1 MPNAEFAADKLSRE
15 ADFFHE
21 KLFGAPIPEELRQQ
35 YVLANRVLL
44 EGTENVRMVRTELI
58 VERTMDVEAI
68 EFALRRRVPRN
79 SLTTKLMII
88 CYLAESRSDYFDIFV
103 NETHRPLRAIL
114 EMSLYT
120 LRSCYKLLKGNCL
133 IRMYDV
139 V

>member
-1 MPNAEFAADKLSRE
+1 MLNSGFTADQLCRE

-21 KLFGAPIPEELRQQ
+21 RLFGAPIPEDLRTQ

-44 EGTENVRMVRTELI
+44 EGGAVLRNVRTELI

-68 EFALRRRVPRN
+68 EFALRRRIPKN
-79 SLTTKLMII
+79 SLTTKLLII
-88 CYLAESRSDYFDIFV
+88 CYLAETRSDYFNVFV
-103 NETHRPLRAIL
+103 NETHRPLRALL

-120 LRSCYKLLKGNCL
+120 LRSFYKLLKGNCL

>member
-1 MPNAEFAADKLSRE
+1 MPNSEFASDKLSRE

-21 KLFGAPIPEELRQQ
+21 KLFGSPMPEELRTQ

-44 EGTENVRMVRTELI
+44 EGAANLRNVKTELI

-68 EFALRRRVPRN
+68 EFALRRRVPQN
-79 SLTTKLMII
+79 SLTTKLLII
-88 CYLAESRSDYFDIFV
+88 CYLAESRSSYFDIFV
-103 NETHRPLRAIL
+103 NETHRPLRAL
-114 EMSLYT
+114 VEMSLYT
-120 LRSCYKLLKGNCL
+120 LRSFYKLLKGNCL